1 MKEIPRVVG
10 GAEDVSIPMIPWCSV
25 FLDCRGMNP
34 YESLLN
40 PFVIEIE
47 NPMMHA
53 SDKWCIVMALYMN
66 QCVSNVPYVAA
77 KKLIDVMLLRM
88 SMNPKCEY
96 QPE

>member
-1 MKEIPRVVG
+1 
-10 GAEDVSIPMIPWCSV
+10 
-25 FLDCRGMNP
+25 
-34 YESLLN
+34 
-40 PFVIEIE
+40 
-47 NPMMHA
+47 
-53 SDKWCIVMALYMN
+53 MALYMN